1 MVKRVSLF
9 QTADGAHFSTEAEA
23 KAHEATVAV
32 QATVAALL
40 KKLKLDGSFISISET
55 EGVKGVMLE
64 SFLIGHRE
72 ALLLA
77 LNGNTVKV
85 KQTRRKKTAVPET
98 PVKEEV
104 LAEPVAAQAQP
115 ATAVAAGNSDAQLD
129 SLVAEL
135 GAQA

>member
-23 KAHEATVAV
+23 KAHEATVAA

-40 KKLKLDGSFISISET
+40 KKLKLDGSFISIGET
-55 EGVKGVMLE
+55 EGVMLE
-64 SFLIGHRE
+64 SFLIDNRE

-115 ATAVAAGNSDAQLD
+115 ATAVAAGDSDAQLD

-135 GAQA
+135 GA